1 MKQIKVAIAAFMIAL
16 GVVAM
21 PVVTVGAID
30 PLAGVCTDNS
40 TSEVCGSK
48 DESAGTLIANVVSTL
63 LFIVG
68 ALSVVMIIFS
78 GILYVTSSGDAGKV
92 ARAKNTLTYSIVGLV
107 VAFIAFA
114 IVTWVVAQIAP
125 ATPPTP

>member
-1 MKQIKVAIAAFMIAL
+1 MKHIKVAIAAFMIAL
-16 GVVAM
+16 GVVAT

-30 PLAGVCTDNS
+30 PLAGVCTGNS

-68 ALSVVMIIFS
+68 ALSVVMIIYS
-78 GILYVTSSGDAGKV
+78 GILYAISSGDSGKV
-92 ARAKNTLTYSIVGLV
+92 AKAKNTLTYSIVGLV
-107 VAFIAFA
+107 VSLLAYA
-114 IVTWVVAQIAP
+114 IVSWVLNVL
-125 ATPPTP
+125 